1 MRRSLLGIA
10 VCLAFSTL
18 MACTST
24 PPAEPPA
31 PTSTPT
37 PPVEAALTPTPTAG
51 PVDAAPTPAPAT
63 ATATATPTPG
73 PATAA
78 ATPTPTARPSVAVPT
93 AIPYVSKL
101 LAIYMVG
108 SDLEGDDESGTYDLY
123 ELLDGYASL
132 EDGTEIEVVVA
143 FGGADKDGWRG
154 MKFAD
159 IGQIWDDSVDGEFG
173 NETGAQAYLYHDDG
187 ANMGDEDS
195 LRLFL
200 DFLRDG
206 YTGFDRRFLTFWDHG
221 NSYKGFGGDSNFG
234 NDPLSM
240 DEISGAFLRS
250 RPGAFDLIGF
260 DACFMASVEVARV
273 VEPHARYMIASEDL
287 EPGHGWLWSE
297 VVRAY
302 AEEDDVVE
310 VGRRMVDNFV
320 QDVHGSPQKGKT
332 LSLLDLGR
340 YDDLVAALD
349 PVAWTFGQHLDAVSP
364 YSDSLISGA
373 TRVRA
378 YGEEERDDSR
388 VSVDLRHFAQLLA
401 EDPPDAQTASDLEA
415 LIHAVDRFVV
425 HSRHDGTRPNS
436 YGVAID
442 APENAEAKYAPYK
455 VSDAWRDFQDA
466 YEYYLQGDTDA
477 PVIVDWEAYEDG
489 DLVVVEDDNLAY
501 VSFLYGFVE
510 PVAFDDGSV
519 DDYFKVVAEFAAEP
533 TEVEGEYFGPLW
545 DQWWLTV
552 EYDQDEETAWIPA
565 VYEESYEEEGQ
576 WYSVYT
582 AEVDY
587 RRADKDYTEDDP
599 YDLGVLT
606 LVVDEFGE
614 VVYHDIQTYQ
624 YVYYGPDDFEGTLQF
639 DKATYQIGQGD
650 QVGFLQFGFN
660 LADAAYD
667 DWFEVGDFLTFTQ
680 EPVFAWEFLEF
691 VDADGYLVEYEYAAW
706 AEDASGNAAF
716 HGPFPVG

>member
-1 MRRSLLGIA
+1 MPRLFYPIA
-10 VCLAFSTL
+10 VQVALVLILTLAL
-18 MACTST
+18 AACQS
-24 PPAEPPA
+24 AAPA

-37 PPVEAALTPTPTAG
+37 PPVEAALTPTPTAM
-51 PVDAAPTPAPAT
+51 PV
-63 ATATATPTPG
+63 ATPTPR

-78 ATPTPTARPSVAVPT
+78 ATPTPTARLDA
-93 AIPYVSKL
+93 AIPAATPSVSKL

-108 SDLEGDDESGTYDLY
+108 SDLEGDGWAGTDDLN
-123 ELLDGYASL
+123 ELLDGYGSL
-132 EDGTEIEVVVA
+132 DSGVEIEVVVA
-143 FGGADKDGWRG
+143 FGGANKDGWRG

-159 IGQIWDDSVDGEFG
+159 IGQIWDDSADGEFG
-173 NETGAQAYLYHDDG
+173 NEAGAEAYLYRDDDT
-187 ANMGDEDS
+187 NMGDEDS

-200 DFLRDG
+200 DYLRDG
-206 YTGFDRRFLTFWDHG
+206 YGDFDRRFLTFWDHG
-221 NSYKGFGGDSNFG
+221 NSYKEFGNDSNFDDDALG
-234 NDPLSM
+234 M
-240 DEISGAFLRS
+240 DEISGAFQRS
-250 RPGAFDLIGF
+250 RPGVFDLIGF
-260 DACFMASVEVARV
+260 DACLMASVEVAKV
-273 VEPHARYMIASEDL
+273 IEPHARYMIASEEL

-320 QDVHGSPQKGKT
+320 QDVHPDFADGKT

-349 PVAWTFGQHLDAVSP
+349 PVAWTFGQHLDAASA
-364 YSDSLISGA
+364 YSASLISGA
-373 TRVRA
+373 ARARA
-378 YGEEERDDSR
+378 YGEEERGDSR
-388 VSVDLRHFAQLLA
+388 VSVDLRHFAELLA
-401 EDPPDAQTASDLEA
+401 EDPPDAETASNLEA
-415 LIHAVDRFVV
+415 LIDAVDSFVV

-436 YGVAID
+436 YGIAID
-442 APENAEAKYAPYK
+442 PPENDEAQYAAYK
-455 VSDAWRDFQDA
+455 VSDAWREFQNA
-466 YEYYLQGDTDA
+466 YGYYLQGDTDA

-533 TEVEGEYFGPLW
+533 TEITGEYFSPVW

-565 VYEESYEEEGQ
+565 VYEDSYEEEGQ

-606 LVVDEFGE
+606 LIVDEFGE

-624 YVYYGPDDFEGTLQF
+624 YVYYGPDDLEGTLQF
-639 DKATYQIGQGD
+639 DKATYRIGLGGQLR
-650 QVGFLQFGFN
+650 FWQFGFN